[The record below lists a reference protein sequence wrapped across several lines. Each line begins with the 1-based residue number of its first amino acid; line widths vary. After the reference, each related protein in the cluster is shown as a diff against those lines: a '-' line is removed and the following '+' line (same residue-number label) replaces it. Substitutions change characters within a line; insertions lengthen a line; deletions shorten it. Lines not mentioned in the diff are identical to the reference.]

1 MQKTLYYSLLVV
13 LLFTITTACDS
24 NNENEN
30 EYIYIPRQPQHDEI
44 KMIFNATSENPEAF
58 FYFVSDNGI
67 IDWGDG
73 HKSTARDVD
82 SNKRI
87 HHIYEKNREYVIT
100 ITVNEDIIMFRNFS
114 GDGLSDFKEEDTCLY
129 EEIKIGSAVK
139 IQELYLQ
146 SSGVKKIS
154 TEGSQSIDRANL
166 LLGNEQWNF
175 SMIDANNLSI
185 YTVYNND
192 LDIKGLTIEHLSIIV
207 KDKINNVSVT
217 SCDNLET
224 LSLSTKVFSKAI
236 INNLLV
242 NGLPKL
248 NDLRLYT
255 LAGRDAIFTDLPQLE
270 LVILN
275 AVDYE
280 TIDMTNSQQ
289 STVKMSLKAENT
301 SVSKSLKLSKQ
312 LTSLYIDNRKSNL
325 EDDIQKIDLSICPEL
340 KQVDIYNLNSL
351 HNLKFSR
358 NNQRLERVILKYVS
372 SLNSLDFGECKN
384 IEYVEIGYANVL
396 SNVKF
401 SANNELLR
409 DAKFQYAN
417 FTEASCID
425 MINTLPNFPIPNI
438 PTVNRRRLSIRNNT
452 PSLKDN
458 QEIMEAIEEVRPN
471 WVSFIE

>member
-1 MQKTLYYSLLVV
+1 MQKTLYYSLLAV

-24 NNENEN
+24 NNENE
-30 EYIYIPRQPQHDEI
+30 YIDIPRQPQHDEI

-82 SNKRI
+82 SNKRL
-87 HHIYEKNREYVIT
+87 HHQYEKNREYVIT
-100 ITVNEDIIMFRNFS
+100 ITVNEDIITFRNFS
-114 GDGLSDFKEEDTCLY
+114 GGGLSDFKEESICLY

-154 TEGSQSIDRANL
+154 TEGRQSIDRVNL
-166 LLGNEQWNF
+166 LLGDEQWNF
-175 SMIDANNLSI
+175 SMIDAKSLSI
-185 YTVYNND
+185 YAIYNND
-192 LDIKGLTIEHLSIIV
+192 LDIKELTAGHLSIIV
-207 KDKINNVSVT
+207 KDKINYVSVT

-224 LSLSTKVFSKAI
+224 LSLSTKVFSKAT

-242 NGLPKL
+242 NRLPKL
-248 NDLRLYT
+248 NDLRLYA
-255 LAGRDAIFTDLPQLE
+255 LAGRDAKFTDLPQLE

-289 STVKMSLKAENT
+289 SSVEMSLKAEGI

-312 LTSLYIDNRKSNL
+312 LATLYIDNRKFDL
-325 EDDIQKIDLSICPEL
+325 KDDIQKIDLSICTEL

-351 HNLKFSR
+351 HNLNFSR
-358 NNQRLERVILKYVS
+358 NNKRLESLILKYVS

-384 IEYVEIGYANVL
+384 IEYVEVEYADIL

-401 SANNELLR
+401 SVNNELLR

-458 QEIMEAIEEVRPN
+458 QEVMEAIKGVHPN
-471 WVSFIE
+471 WVSFVE